1 MEIWEAMERENHV
14 TERGLVPVNGSSNVQ
29 VQNDHGGAKMDS
41 GFVHR
46 GQSCRYASTDIPSDL
61 LVKVGGVNFH
71 LHKHPMISRCGRLAR
86 LVDEA
91 SALHGPNTVTVVEL
105 PDLPGCH
112 AAFELAA
119 KFCYGV
125 AVGITAGNVA
135 ALRCAAEYLEMTDEM
150 EEGNLASRAEAFLSY
165 VVASSWRDSVAVLRS
180 CGGGGGDGEMGLSP
194 WADDLQLVR
203 RCAES
208 VAAKACT
215 NPRVVRW
222 PYGAGGRSRTPSP
235 ARPSSGY
242 GGGGRPQPPPP
253 PPDWWVD
260 DVCTLRIEHFVRV
273 VTAVQAKGMRAGLV
287 GAAITRYATKWLGGV
302 GLNDRE
308 SPAASRAHGS
318 APWPARS
325 GGALQMEMVVAGEG
339 GDTEM
344 ASEQRMVVE
353 SLISI
358 IPRQKDSVSCSFL
371 LRLLRLAAAL
381 KAAPA
386 LVTEVEKLA
395 GAQLDQ
401 AALADILVP
410 SSSYPYAAVQRSS
423 STTAYDVDLV
433 QRLVEQFVVQEQWSP
448 SSSSSPPSSRGKEK
462 EKDSTR
468 AQRVVC
474 LVDGYLLE
482 VSRDRNLALGKFQ
495 AVAESVPESAR
506 PCHDALY
513 HAIDAYL
520 KAHPAAGE
528 HERKRLCMAVDC
540 GRLSREARAHAAR
553 NERLPVRV
561 AVRVLLSEQEK
572 MAGRV
577 GRKEEGEVVA
587 ALRMEVESVSAKYME
602 LQREVELLQRQVER
616 LMSSVLAGKQQQQQS
631 VSSGWASGWKKLGR
645 LGRIQV
651 EQQPAVM
658 AAAAPGETVSREP
671 RRRRNS
677 AS

>member
-1 MEIWEAMERENHV
+1 MEIWEAMDRENHV
-14 TERGLVPVNGSSNVQ
+14 IERGLVPVIGGDVQ
-29 VQNDHGGAKMDS
+29 VQPEHGGAKMDG

-46 GQSCRYASTDIPSDL
+46 GQSCRYASSDIPSDL

-91 SALHGPNTVTVVEL
+91 SALHGPDAVTVVEL
-105 PDLPGCH
+105 PDLPGGH
-112 AAFELAA
+112 ATFELAT

-125 AVGITAGNVA
+125 VVGITAANVA
-135 ALRCAAEYLEMTDEM
+135 ALRCAAEYLEMSEEL

-165 VVASSWRDSVAVLRS
+165 VVASSWKDSVAVLRS
-180 CGGGGGDGEMGLSP
+180 CCGGGGDGDGLSP
-194 WADDLQLVR
+194 WADNLQIVR

-215 NPRVVRW
+215 NPRAVRW
-222 PYGAGGRSRTPSP
+222 AYAGSGSRTPSP
-235 ARPSSGY
+235 ARPSSSN
-242 GGGGRPQPPPP
+242 GGRQPAPP
-253 PPDWWVD
+253 PPDWWVE
-260 DVCTLRIEHFVRV
+260 DVCTLRIDHFVRV
-273 VTAVQAKGMRAGLV
+273 ATAVQAKGMRADLI
-287 GAAITRYATKWLGGV
+287 GAAITRYATKWLL
-302 GLNDRE
+302 LNGDKE
-308 SPAASRAHGS
+308 SPTASASHGHHGS
-318 APWPARS
+318 APWPGHA
-325 GGALQMEMVVAGEG
+325 GGALQIVVAGGEG
-339 GDTEM
+339 DDDTQSSET
-344 ASEQRMVVE
+344 AATEQRRVVE

-371 LRLLRLAAAL
+371 LRLLRLAVAL

-386 LVTEVEKLA
+386 LVAEVEKLA

-401 AALADILVP
+401 AALADILIP
-410 SSSYPYAAVQRSS
+410 SSYRSS
-423 STTAYDVDLV
+423 AAASAYEVDIV
-433 QRLVEQFVVQEQWSP
+433 QRLVEQFVVQEQ
-448 SSSSSPPSSRGKEK
+448 SSSSPPTSRGKEK
-462 EKDSTR
+462 QEQSTR
-468 AQRVVC
+468 TQRVAC
-474 LVDGYLLE
+474 LVDAYLTE
-482 VSRDRNLALGKFQ
+482 VSRDRNLPAGKFQ
-495 AVAESVPESAR
+495 AVAESVPEAAR

-513 HAIDAYL
+513 RAVDAYL

-528 HERKRLCMAVDC
+528 HERKRLCRTLDC

-561 AVRVLLSEQEK
+561 AVRVLLAEQEK
-572 MAGRV
+572 MAGRA
-577 GRKEEGEVVA
+577 GRKEEESVN

-616 LMSSVLAGKQQQQQS
+616 LMSPLSSAAAGKQS

-645 LGRIQV
+645 LGRIQA
-651 EQQPAVM
+651 EQSVVLT
-658 AAAAPGETVSREP
+658 AAAAPDEARSSREP

>member
-14 TERGLVPVNGSSNVQ
+14 TERGLVPVNSSDVQ
-29 VQNDHGGAKMDS
+29 VQHKHDGAKID

-46 GQSCRYASTDIPSDL
+46 GQSCRYASSDIPSDL

-86 LVDEA
+86 LIDEA
-91 SALHGPNTVTVVEL
+91 SALHGADAVTVIEL
-105 PDLPGCH
+105 PDVPGGH
-112 AAFELAA
+112 ATFELAA

-125 AVGITAGNVA
+125 VVGITAANVA
-135 ALRCAAEYLEMTDEM
+135 ALRCAAEYLEMTEEL

-165 VVASSWRDSVAVLRS
+165 VVASSWRDSVAVLLS
-180 CGGGGGDGEMGLSP
+180 CGTGNGDGGAGLSP
-194 WADDLQLVR
+194 WAGDLQIVR

-215 NPRVVRW
+215 NPRAVRW
-222 PYGAGGRSRTPSP
+222 AYAGSGSRTPSP
-235 ARPSSGY
+235 ARPSSSN
-242 GGGGRPQPPPP
+242 GGRQPAPP

-260 DVCTLRIEHFVRV
+260 DVCTLRIDHFVRV
-273 VTAVQAKGMRAGLV
+273 VTAVQAKGMRADLIGS
-287 GAAITRYATKWLGGV
+287 AITRYATKWLL
-302 GLNDRE
+302 LNGDKD
-308 SPAASRAHGS
+308 SPATSASHVRHVHGS
-318 APWPARS
+318 APWPGHAG
-325 GGALQMEMVVAGEG
+325 GGALQMVIAGGEG
-339 GDTEM
+339 TQSTETE
-344 ASEQRMVVE
+344 ATEQRRVVE

-371 LRLLRLAAAL
+371 LRLLHLAVAL
-381 KAAPA
+381 KAAPV
-386 LVTEVEKLA
+386 LVAEVEKLA

-401 AALADILVP
+401 AALSDILIP
-410 SSSYPYAAVQRSS
+410 SSYRSS
-423 STTAYDVDLV
+423 AAAAYDVDLV
-433 QRLVEQFVVQEQWSP
+433 QRLVEQFVVQEQ
-448 SSSSSPPSSRGKEK
+448 SSSSLPPLSRGKEK
-462 EKDSTR
+462 EMSTTR
-468 AQRVVC
+468 AQRVAC
-474 LVDGYLLE
+474 LVDAYLSE

-495 AVAESVPESAR
+495 AVAESVPEAAR

-513 HAIDAYL
+513 RAVDAYL

-528 HERKRLCMAVDC
+528 HERKRLCRAVDC

-572 MAGRV
+572 MAGRA
-577 GRKEEGEVVA
+577 GRKEDDVVA

-616 LMSSVLAGKQQQQQS
+616 LMPPLSSAAAGKQQQQS
-631 VSSGWASGWKKLGR
+631 VPSGWASGWKKLGR

-651 EQQPAVM
+651 EQPAVT
-658 AAAAPGETVSREP
+658 AAAPDEARSSREP

>member
-14 TERGLVPVNGSSNVQ
+14 AERGLVPVSGGSNVQ
-29 VQNDHGGAKMDS
+29 MQQEHGGAKIDA

-46 GQSCRYASTDIPSDL
+46 GQSCRYASTDTPSDM

-91 SALHGPNTVTVVEL
+91 SSLHGPDAITVIEL
-105 PDLPGCH
+105 PDLPGGH
-112 AAFELAA
+112 SAFELTA

-125 AVGITAGNVA
+125 AVGITAANVA
-135 ALRCAAEYLEMTDEM
+135 ALRCAAEYLEMSEEL

-180 CGGGGGDGEMGLSP
+180 CGGDGEESLLP
-194 WADDLQLVR
+194 WADDLQIVR

-215 NPRVVRW
+215 NPRAVRW
-222 PYGAGGRSRTPSP
+222 PYAGSGSRTPSP
-235 ARPSSGY
+235 ARPSSSN
-242 GGGGRPQPPPP
+242 GGGGRQPAPP

-260 DVCTLRIEHFVRV
+260 DICTLRIDHFVRV
-273 VTAVQAKGMRAGLV
+273 VTAVQAKGMRADLV
-287 GAAITRYATKWLGGV
+287 GAAITRYATKWLL
-302 GLNDRE
+302 LNDDKE
-308 SPAASRAHGS
+308 SSAASASRGRHGS
-318 APWPARS
+318 APWPGHAG
-325 GGALQMEMVVAGEG
+325 GGALQMVLAGGEG
-339 GDTEM
+339 DDTQSTETA
-344 ASEQRMVVE
+344 ASEQRRVVE

-371 LRLLRLAAAL
+371 LRLLRLAVAL

-401 AALADILVP
+401 ATLADILVP
-410 SSSYPYAAVQRSS
+410 SSSYPYTGLPSS
-423 STTAYDVDLV
+423 ATAAYDVDLV
-433 QRLVEQFVVQEQWSP
+433 QRLVEQFVVQEQSSP
-448 SSSSSPPSSRGKEK
+448 SSSSPSRGKEK
-462 EKDSTR
+462 QEQSTR
-468 AQRVVC
+468 AQRVAC
-474 LVDGYLLE
+474 LVDAYLTE

-495 AVAESVPESAR
+495 ALAESVPEQVR

-513 HAIDAYL
+513 RAVDAYL

-528 HERKRLCMAVDC
+528 HERKRLCRAVDC

-572 MAGRV
+572 MAGGRA
-577 GRKEEGEVVA
+577 GRKEKEEEVVV

-616 LMSSVLAGKQQQQQS
+616 LLLPLSSAVAGKQQQQS
-631 VSSGWASGWKKLGR
+631 VSGWASGLKKLGR

-651 EQQPAVM
+651 EQPAV
-658 AAAAPGETVSREP
+658 AVAAAPGETVSREH